1 MLMMSTGR
9 STTQTSVSSRLVSA
23 QIPQGTC
30 SVRAPQIGQMRM
42 RSRASVTAAAKW
54 RTTAGSLCSKCKAMR
69 SAERGPMPGSLFRAL
84 INCET
89 GSGKAAITVS
99 PEARQAQSRSD
110 LAHLGLGNLLGLSEG
125 LIGRGEDHILQKLRV
140 GRVQRLRIDFYRG
153 QRA

>member
-9 STTQTSVSSRLVSA
+9 STTQTNVSSRLVSA

-42 RSRASVTAAAKW
+42 RSRASLTAAANC
-54 RTTAGSLCSKCKAMR
+54 RTTAESLCSKCKAMR
-69 SAERGPMPGSLFRAL
+69 SAERGPMPGSLLRAL
-84 INCET
+84 TNCET

-99 PEARQAQSRSD
+99 TKARQAQSGSD

-125 LIGRGEDHILQKLRV
+125 LIGRSKHHILQKLGVR
-140 GRVQRLRIDFYRG
+140 RVQRLRVDFY
-153 QRA
+153 